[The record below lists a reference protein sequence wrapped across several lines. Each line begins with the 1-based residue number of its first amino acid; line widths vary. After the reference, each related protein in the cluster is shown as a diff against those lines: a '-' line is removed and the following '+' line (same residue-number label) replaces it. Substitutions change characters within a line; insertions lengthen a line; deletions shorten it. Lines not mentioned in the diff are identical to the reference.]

1 MDVRHLGTVALLAVM
16 AVAALFF
23 FPAAHGS
30 YSATHGPITA
40 LRSFRLRA
48 FLMFVITAA
57 ATVLTALVYF
67 IIALGFCRP
76 ELSTVSLHS
85 RNISSSPLR
94 C

>member
-1 MDVRHLGTVALLAVM
+1 MDVRHIWSVALLAIM

-40 LRSFRLRA
+40 LRAYRLRA
-48 FLMFVITAA
+48 FLLFVISSAA
-57 ATVLTALVYF
+57 AALAAILQALVSIGTTWAEF
-67 IIALGFCRP
+67 LVSP
-76 ELSTVSLHS
+76 LLSSHCTC
-85 RNISSSPLR
+85 SPLR